1 MFLSDEE
8 SISVAIEEQIG
19 RIAFK
24 EKRYA
29 FAQDNVLQDA
39 DDFDPGAEH

>member
-8 SISVAIEEQIG
+8 VISVAIEEQIG

-24 EKRYA
+24 EKKFA
-29 FAQDNVLQDA
+29 FAQDGVLLDA
-39 DDFDPGAEH
+39 DDFDPGTEH